1 MENVQTLKIH
11 QRLNAQHQQFHEWL
25 IGFTEG
31 DGCFSLNKQKTSW
44 IIGFKIAVSKLDI
57 KTLIFIKKNLRCG
70 TINWANKERT
80 MVQFRIRNIKH
91 LFDYVFP
98 VFDAYPMITNKGQD
112 YSIIRKAAQLLH
124 TNSKEKEEKIQ
135 KLASELKKIRQN
147 RQILS
152 SSLETKVKSKDP
164 KIYCEELGI
173 SINWIQQR
181 YVLDSF
187 MAKGLEG
194 FKELSH
200 KVSKDLSLY
209 WSMGFFQA
217 EGSFYVVVKNKS
229 KKRFCC
235 GFGISQKTPFILEVL
250 RKKWHIPSK
259 VKERIPKKSRKMY
272 YQLDNTNTR
281 VNEHIKKLCFK
292 FIGIKS
298 LQYKIWSR
306 NLNSNDIELEKIQLL
321 LRNLAKNK

>member
-1 MENVQTLKIH
+1 MENVQTFKIH

-44 IIGFKIAVSKLDI
+44 IIGLKIAVGKSDI

-70 TINWANKERT
+70 SISWANKEQT
-80 MVQFRIRNIKH
+80 MVQFRIQNLKH
-91 LFDYVFP
+91 LFNYVFP
-98 VFDAYPMITNKGQD
+98 VFDAYPMVTNKGQD
-112 YSIIRKAAQLLH
+112 YSIIREAAEILYK
-124 TNSKEKEEKIQ
+124 NSKEKKEKIQ
-135 KLASELKKIRQN
+135 ELAFKLKKIRQN
-147 RQILS
+147 RQALT
-152 SSLETKVKSKDP
+152 SSLETRVKSRNP
-164 KIYCEELGI
+164 QIYCEELGI
-173 SINWIQQR
+173 SIDWIQQR
-181 YVLDSF
+181 YLLDDF

-194 FKELSH
+194 FQELSYR
-200 KVSKDLSLY
+200 VSKDLSFY

-217 EGSFYVVVKNKS
+217 EGSFYVVVKDQS

-259 VKERIPKKSRKMY
+259 VKERIPQKSRRIF

-292 FIGIKS
+292 LLGIKS
-298 LQYKIWSR
+298 LQYRIWSR
-306 NLNSNDIELEKIQLL
+306 HLNSDDIQLEKVQLL
-321 LRNLAKNK
+321 LRNLTKNK